1 LNALLKSLTVL
12 EEPLLLLLLH
22 LRRLSRLLFPLLL
35 VPLKDAVN
43 QSLPLPWLRHSRLL
57 PILVLPEDAVSLCYH
72 LLLLSRS
79 KPLPMLVLLRGALL
93 RLPFQLPS
101 RLLFPPQL
109 RHLLPQT
116 TRLPTAAPLKDVCR
130 LLLRKILLLSCL
142 DARATTAKIAMPV
155 LRRTRMKLLEV
166 LLEAPAKTLE
176 RLASRATPQL
186 GKAMQR
192 ANKAAP
198 LVRTAVRLA
207 KPLLL

>member
-1 LNALLKSLTVL
+1 LSNVLLKSLTVL
-12 EEPLLLLLLH
+12 DEPPLH
-22 LRRLSRLLFPLLL
+22 LRKPFRLLFPLLPA
-35 VPLKDAVN
+35 PLKDAVN
-43 QSLPLPWLRHSRLL
+43 LSLPLLWLRHSRLL
-57 PILVLPEDAVSLCYH
+57 LTLVLPEDAVSLYYQ
-72 LLLLSRS
+72 LRPLFRS
-79 KPLPMLVLLRGALL
+79 KPLPTPLVLLRGALL

-186 GKAMQR
+186 GKVMQR